1 MKLKLLLI
9 FAVVVIGL
17 LIVFLGPVILKGP
30 VRKEI
35 PQEKAAIKHAVIA
48 KGVVESKN
56 HVEISSK
63 VSGLI
68 IQITANEGEK
78 VTKGRA
84 LIMLDNQEKTAQV
97 KEMEAL
103 TKKADA
109 NYSKAKAD
117 YERYRRLYDG
127 NAATLD
133 ELETFERQFKFAEAE
148 LAETN
153 SKLDRAKTVLRDYTL
168 KSPIDGI
175 VITKHLEPGETA
187 GEGTPILTLADLN
200 SLKITAELDETDVG
214 KIQIGQKAEV
224 SADAYRGSTYYG
236 KVDKI
241 SEDVKR
247 KKIRTFDPIVWMD
260 INTQEIT
267 IALDSFEGLVIG
279 MTVDVKFNQE

>member
-1 MKLKLLLI
+1 
-9 FAVVVIGL
+9 
-17 LIVFLGPVILKGP
+17 
-30 VRKEI
+30 
-35 PQEKAAIKHAVIA
+35 
-48 KGVVESKN
+48 
-56 HVEISSK
+56 
-63 VSGLI
+63 
-68 IQITANEGEK
+68 
-78 VTKGRA
+78 
-84 LIMLDNQEKTAQV
+84 V